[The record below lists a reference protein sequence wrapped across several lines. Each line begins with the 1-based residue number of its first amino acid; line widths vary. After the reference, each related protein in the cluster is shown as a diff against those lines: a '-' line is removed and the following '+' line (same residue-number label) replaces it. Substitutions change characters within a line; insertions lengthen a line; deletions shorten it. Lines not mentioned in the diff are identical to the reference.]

1 MKRLSLIALLCVWC
15 YVLVAQVTMIPAI
28 LQQGYTGEVKI
39 IFNPNEGN
47 QGMVGASECYL
58 YSCADIGKGWEYE
71 LEKWPSKSDKTKMTK
86 VGSNWEIVIP
96 NLYTF
101 YGIPS
106 DKTIQKLLVLF
117 TDGTNG
123 GQTGRG
129 VGGADIEINLVEAGF
144 AVALRANRSDMASQ
158 GDEITLVGTATE
170 EAELILTHNGAVVNT
185 EVGTS
190 LTYTTTLTEQGTNIF
205 GFTAKKDE
213 KSKFVQVKLYVAATP
228 VEQARP
234 EGVVNGI
241 YPGPDGTSVTL
252 CTYAASKT
260 EPAKHV
266 FLVGDM
272 NNWTLNNQYQ
282 LKRDGNYFWITL
294 TGLQKGKEYC
304 YQYAIERSDG
314 VKKQISDLFSEKVL
328 SQVDKYEPKTVDP
341 TLIPY
346 PSSGADGGYVSVLQ
360 LGKEEYKWSDA
371 TLNFKRPDKNNLVI
385 YEMWVY
391 DHTPSRCLEGLK
403 ERMDYLQNLGVNA
416 IELMPVNE
424 FDDNNSWGYSP
435 NHYFAL
441 DKAYGTPEMLK
452 DFVDE
457 CHKRGMAVILDMVF
471 NHATGNNPMNKLYP
485 WTSEDPTKTDLRFNP
500 WFNVQAPHD
509 DNVYEDWNHGFEPT
523 RDHFTRVLKY
533 WLTEYKIDGYR
544 MDLSHGLCSDL
555 PNTSVENL
563 KYYYKNGVKDVSPDA
578 YFILEHWG
586 KNTSTEWDQLIAEGM
601 MCWANT
607 AHAFQQTAMGWLS
620 DGDDLS
626 WANKDNFVSYC
637 ENHDEERC
645 FFKAKKWG
653 NGSDLK
659 NKEEVR
665 AARVPM
671 NLGFQC
677 MLNGPQLF
685 YHFAELGFD
694 MSKFQDR
701 YGRWGD
707 DDDRD
712 YDHGSKYGVKPQ
724 IQGGAKMQVKLRP
737 ENYGW
742 FKAGPRMDAYQRVA
756 KIIQLRTRLLPTIF
770 EGDPT
775 DQVIGATNVIR
786 YVQWGSDVYAVA
798 NFSSSATKTVELPA
812 GTWYDYLDG
821 NGKATASYSLKPG
834 EIKVF
839 TGTQLTVPNIP
850 NHYDIQESVGQVEW
864 NSTATE
870 PLQTKK
876 FYRDGNI
883 YILRE
888 GKTYD
893 LMGRRVQ

>member
-1 MKRLSLIALLCVWC
+1 MKRLSVIALLCVWC
-15 YVLVAQVTMIPAI
+15 YVLVAQVTPSPSPIPV
-28 LQQGYTGEVKI
+28 GYKGKI
-39 IFNPNEGN
+39 TLTFDPTKGN
-47 QGMVGASECYL
+47 GGMQAATECY
-58 YSCADIGKGWEYE
+58 SHIGIITEKSVSIHDWKYTKGGGWGTKNEP
-71 LEKWPSKSDKTKMTK
+71 KWTK
-86 VGSNWEIVIP
+86 VGSKWQYEIDNMFSFFKCPEDEDIVALVMVFHDG
-96 NLYTF
+96 NGNKSLQ
-101 YGIPS
+101 G
-106 DKTIQKLLVLF
+106 KTAGGGDILV
-117 TDGTNG
+117 
-123 GQTGRG
+123 G
-129 VGGADIEINLVEAGF
+129 VGKDIQADIWEDYNPEPVVE
-144 AVALRANRSDMASQ
+144 
-158 GDEITLVGTATE
+158 ET
-170 EAELILTHNGAVVNT
+170 
-185 EVGTS
+185 
-190 LTYTTTLTEQGTNIF
+190 
-205 GFTAKKDE
+205 
-213 KSKFVQVKLYVAATP
+213 
-228 VEQARP
+228 RP

-241 YPGPDGTSVTL
+241 YPGTDGTSVTL

-272 NNWTLNNQYQ
+272 TNWKLDNKYQ

-294 TGLQKGKEYC
+294 TGLETGKEYR
-304 YQYAIERSDG
+304 YQYAVERSDG
-314 VKKQISDLFSEKVL
+314 VKKQISDLFSEKLL
-328 SQVDKYEPKTVDP
+328 SPDDSYEPKTVDP
-341 TLIPY
+341 TLISY
-346 PSSGADGGYVSVLQ
+346 PIYGPDGGYVSVLQ
-360 LGKEEYKWSDA
+360 LGKPEYKWSAA
-371 TLNFKRPDKNNLVI
+371 TLKFKRPDKNNLII

-391 DHTPSRCLEGLK
+391 DHTPSRCFEGLK

-424 FDDNNSWGYSP
+424 FDGNYNWGYSP

-452 DFVDE
+452 DFIDE
-457 CHKRGMAVILDMVF
+457 CHKRDIAVILDMVF

-485 WTSEDPTKTDLRFNP
+485 WTSEEATKTDLRFNP
-500 WFNVQAPHD
+500 WFNVRAPHD

-523 RDHFTRVLKY
+523 RDHFTRVLSY

-544 MDLSHGLCSDL
+544 MDLSHGLCSDK

-563 KYYYKNGVKDVSPDA
+563 KYYYTNGVKAASPDA

-586 KNTSTEWDQLIAEGM
+586 KNTSTEWEQLIAEGM

-626 WANKDNFVSYC
+626 GANNDNFVSYC

-645 FFKAKKWG
+645 FFKGKKWG
-653 NGSDLK
+653 NGSDIK

-665 AARVPM
+665 VGRVPM

-707 DDDRD
+707 DDDGD

-724 IQGGAKMQVKLRP
+724 IQGGAKMQVKFRP

-742 FKAGPRMDAYQRVA
+742 FKAGPRMNAYQRVA
-756 KIIQLRTRLLPTIF
+756 KIIQLRTRLLPDVF

-798 NFSSSATKTVELPA
+798 NFSSSATKTINLPA

-821 NGKATASYSLKPG
+821 NGKATASYALKPG

-839 TGTQLTVPNIP
+839 TGEQLPVPDIP
-850 NHYDIQESVGQVEW
+850 NQYDIKESVGQVEW

-870 PLQTKK
+870 PLETMK
-876 FYRDGNI
+876 FYRDGHI

-888 GKTYD
+888 GVTYD
-893 LMGRRVQ
+893 LMGRKVQ